1 MRNQQDDLDPN
12 LIINAVIA
20 ALPHFPNLSALSWH
34 CIDVTPKW
42 WDTIQSLRITNLWI
56 NSATIPQTV
65 SSSLPCVV
73 KLDLDQWPWEGH
85 ITNHVSI
92 HEERFGGVGSLTL
105 QHIIKPG
112 AIRSISVPR
121 RDTARHLFSILSQT
135 THDLRSLKIPF
146 SALLDPNFIPA
157 LKHCPYLAYLCIFP
171 PSSDEVP
178 LRVEFDSLSPS
189 VLPSLVA
196 YEGPYTHLLQFAQQR
211 ALERISLWGFDGRP
225 AVCDSDALVDTLADL
240 AGTNTVR
247 SLKYV
252 NLAVDA
258 IPHHLLGVLSLFSL
272 LERIVIQSQDS
283 FPQDL
288 PLHHTFK
295 TGALVTVRLSPIT
308 QFRFLKRLH
317 SRCMT

>member
-1 MRNQQDDLDPN
+1 
-12 LIINAVIA
+12 
-20 ALPHFPNLSALSWH
+20 
-34 CIDVTPKW
+34 
-42 WDTIQSLRITNLWI
+42 
-56 NSATIPQTV
+56 
-65 SSSLPCVV
+65 
-73 KLDLDQWPWEGH
+73 
-85 ITNHVSI
+85 
-92 HEERFGGVGSLTL
+92 
-105 QHIIKPG
+105 
-112 AIRSISVPR
+112 
-121 RDTARHLFSILSQT
+121 
-135 THDLRSLKIPF
+135 
-146 SALLDPNFIPA
+146 
-157 LKHCPYLAYLCIFP
+157 
-171 PSSDEVP
+171 
-178 LRVEFDSLSPS
+178 
-189 VLPSLVA
+189 
-196 YEGPYTHLLQFAQQR
+196 
-211 ALERISLWGFDGRP
+211 LWGFDGRP